1 MMEKASNASF
11 LSKNPHLFEIKNLKV
26 YFPAQTSS
34 LIRRKYVYAVDDVS
48 FFIDS
53 GEVLGLVGES
63 GSGKTTIGRVIAR
76 LTPPT
81 EGKVLFQGRDIM
93 SLRGKDLKN
102 YRRMVQMIFQD
113 PYESLNPRL
122 TVFSTI
128 AFPLRVQGI
137 VKDKN
142 KIREYCIDLLRSVG
156 LSEDAIDKY
165 PHELS
170 GGERQRVAIARALA
184 VKPQFLIADEPVSM
198 LDLSIRSGILN
209 LLMELKNQY
218 GLTYLLTTHDL
229 RVAYYTCD
237 RIIVMYLGKIM
248 EIAPIEDFMSHQF
261 HPYSQLLLSA
271 SASFGFGDR
280 PKRRLGATGEIAS
293 AIDPPKGCRFHPRCP
308 FRTEECSKKTPP
320 LAELRNRRFVACFNP
335 Q

>member
-1 MMEKASNASF
+1 METRSDVNAF
-11 LSKNPHLFEIKNLKV
+11 DKNPRLLEIENLKV
-26 YFPAQTSS
+26 YFPAQTGG
-34 LIRRKYVYAVDDVS
+34 LFRRKYVHAVDDVS

-53 GEVLGLVGES
+53 GEVVGLVGES

-81 EGKVLFQGRDIM
+81 GGRVLFDGRDIA
-93 SLRGKDLKN
+93 SFRGRDLKN

-122 TVFSTI
+122 TVFSAI
-128 AFPLRVQGI
+128 AFPLRVQNI
-137 VKDKN
+137 MKDEN
-142 KIREYCIDLLRSVG
+142 EIREYCVDLLRRVG
-156 LSEDAIDKY
+156 LSEDTMNKY

-170 GGERQRVAIARALA
+170 GGERQRVSIARALA
-184 VKPQFLIADEPVSM
+184 VKPRFLIADEPVSM
-198 LDLSIRSGILN
+198 IDLSIRSGILN
-209 LLMELKNQY
+209 LLMELKSQY

-229 RVAYYTCD
+229 QVAYYTCD

-248 EIAPIEDFMSHQF
+248 EMAPTEDFTSRQF

-271 SASFGFGDR
+271 SVSFGFSDQS
-280 PKRRLGATGEIAS
+280 KRRLSATGEIAS

-308 FRTEECSKKTPP
+308 FRVEECSKKTPP
-320 LAELRNRRFVACFNP
+320 LVELRNHHFVACFNP

>member
-1 MMEKASNASF
+1 MKTRSDVNAF
-11 LSKNPHLFEIKNLKV
+11 DENPHLLEIENLKV
-26 YFPAQTSS
+26 YFPAQMGG
-34 LIRRKYVYAVDDVS
+34 LFRRKYVHAVDDVS
-48 FFIDS
+48 FSIDS

-63 GSGKTTIGRVIAR
+63 GSGKTTIGKVIAR
-76 LTPPT
+76 LTFPT
-81 EGKVLFQGRDIM
+81 GGRIMFRGRDIA
-93 SLRGKDLKN
+93 SFHGKDLKN
-102 YRRMVQMIFQD
+102 YRRTVQMVFQD

-128 AFPLRVQGI
+128 EFPLRVQNI
-137 VKDKN
+137 MRDKN
-142 KIREYCIDLLRSVG
+142 EIREYCVDLLRRVG
-156 LSEDAIDKY
+156 LSEDAMDKY

-170 GGERQRVAIARALA
+170 GGERQRVSIARALA
-184 VKPQFLIADEPVSM
+184 VKPQFLVADEPVSM

-229 RVAYYTCD
+229 RVSYYTCD

-248 EIAPIEDFMSHQF
+248 EMASTEDFMNRQF

-271 SASFGFGDR
+271 SASFGFGDQSK
-280 PKRRLGATGEIAS
+280 KRLSATGEIAS

-308 FRTEECSKKTPP
+308 FRVEECDKKTPP
-320 LAELRNRRFVACFNP
+320 LVEHRVHHLIACFNP

>member
-1 MMEKASNASF
+1 MKTGSDINA
-11 LSKNPHLFEIKNLKV
+11 LDKNPPLFKIENLKV
-26 YFPAQTSS
+26 CFPAQTSS
-34 LIRRKYVYAVDDVS
+34 LFRRKYVYAVDDVS
-48 FFIDS
+48 FSIDS

-76 LTPPT
+76 LIPPT
-81 EGKVLFQGRDIM
+81 GGRILFNGRDIA
-93 SLRGKDLKN
+93 SFHGKDLKN

-128 AFPLRVQGI
+128 AFPLHVQNI
-137 VKDKN
+137 MKDKDE
-142 KIREYCIDLLRSVG
+142 IREYCVDLLRHVG

-184 VKPQFLIADEPVSM
+184 VKPRFLIADEPVSM

-209 LLMELKNQY
+209 LLMELKNQH

-229 RVAYYTCD
+229 RVAHYTCD

-248 EIAPIEDFMSHQF
+248 EIAPTEEFMSHQF

-271 SASFGFGDR
+271 SGSFDFGIQSK
-280 PKRRLGATGEIAS
+280 KRLSAIGEIAS
-293 AIDPPKGCRFHPRCP
+293 AIDPPKGCRFHPRCQ
-308 FRTEECSKKTPP
+308 FKVEECDKKAPP
-320 LAELRNRRFVACFNP
+320 LLEPQKYRSVACFNP

>member
-1 MMEKASNASF
+1 MGTMRNVDALDE
-11 LSKNPHLFEIKNLKV
+11 NPRLLEVENLKV
-26 YFPAQTSS
+26 YFPAQAGG
-34 LIRRKYVYAVDDVS
+34 LFHRKYVHAVDGVS
-48 FFIDS
+48 FYINS
-53 GEVLGLVGES
+53 GEVVGLVGES

-76 LTPPT
+76 LTFPT
-81 EGKVLFQGRDIM
+81 EGRVLFNGREIT
-93 SLRGKDLKN
+93 SFRGRDLKN
-102 YRRMVQMIFQD
+102 YRKMVQMIFQD

-128 AFPLRVQGI
+128 AFPLRIQNI
-137 VKDKN
+137 MRDKDE
-142 KIREYCIDLLRSVG
+142 IRRYCIDLLRLVG
-156 LSEDAIDKY
+156 LPEDAIDKY

-170 GGERQRVAIARALA
+170 GGERQRVSIARAIA
-184 VKPQFLIADEPVSM
+184 VKPCFLIADEPVSM

-229 RVAYYTCD
+229 QVAYYTCD

-248 EIAPIEDFMSHQF
+248 EVAPTEDFISHQF

-271 SASFGFGDR
+271 SGALGLADSSKRGFSAR
-280 PKRRLGATGEIAS
+280 GEIAS
-293 AIDPPKGCRFHPRCP
+293 AIDPPKGCRFHPCCP
-308 FRTEECSKKTPP
+308 FRTEECSTKTPP
-320 LAELRNRRFVACFNP
+320 LIGIRNHHFVACFNP